1 MSFAIIKSGGKQYR
15 AQKGWVL
22 KVEKIVGEPGDK
34 IELND
39 VLMLVDESGVKASKE
54 ELSGAK
60 VVCELVEH
68 KKDKKVLTLKFRRR
82 KNSRRTQGHRQNHTM
97 IKVLEIVAN

>member
-22 KVEKIVGEPGDK
+22 KVEKIEGKPGDK

-39 VLMLVDESGVKASKE
+39 VLMLVDDSGIKAQKSQLE
-54 ELSGAK
+54 GAK

-68 KKDKKVLTLKFRRR
+68 KKDKKVMIYKLRRR
-82 KNSRRTQGHRQNHTM
+82 KNSRRRQGHRQNHTM
-97 IKVLEIVAN
+97 IKVMDIVAN

>member
-22 KVEKIVGEPGDK
+22 KVEKLEGNPGDK

-39 VLMLVDESGVKASKE
+39 VLMYVDDSGIKTQQDQSLE
-54 ELSGAK
+54 NAK
-60 VVCELVEH
+60 VVCEFLEI
-68 KKDKKVLTLKFRRR
+68 KKDKKI
-82 KNSRRTQGHRQNHTM
+82 HRSYL
-97 IKVLEIVAN
+97 III